1 MFGNHISEDVIHEG
15 LESGWSIAK
24 AKEHN
29 HWFKQAKRGDEGYLP
44 LVQFLDANV
53 VVSPSNVKFG
63 EVG

>member
-1 MFGNHISEDVIHEG
+1 MIHES

-24 AKEHN
+24 AEEHN
-29 HWFKQAKRGDEGYLP
+29 RRFEQAKRGDEGYLP

-63 EVG
+63 EVV